1 MGDGE
6 VIRRWVEEH
15 LKAVFFFFFL
25 IIKLR
30 ILFGTMPCYQG

>member
-15 LKAVFFFFFL
+15 LKAVFFFFL